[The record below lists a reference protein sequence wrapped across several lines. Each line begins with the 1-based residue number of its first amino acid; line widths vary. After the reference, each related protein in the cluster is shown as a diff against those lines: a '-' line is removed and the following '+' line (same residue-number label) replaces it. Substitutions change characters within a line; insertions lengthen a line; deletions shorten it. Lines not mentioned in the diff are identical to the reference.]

1 MKTIQYFAL
10 AIGVALTFILLASGS
25 IPAGVGLIYLVC
37 LALPIIVD

>member
-10 AIGVALTFILLASGS
+10 AVGVSFTFILLATGS
-25 IPAGVGLIYLVC
+25 IPAEIGLIYLVC